1 MFMKSFMIA
10 AMRGRNPE
18 NPSER
23 AKSNGNYRQTL
34 EPNRGG
40 VSNTITSVQ
49 KDNLVVE
56 HIAQPIKRERTEAEK
71 LRRHLHGDKGAKF
84 SSRQMVPGKDGV
96 MGAITTVTEKDNLIM
111 EQGNYEHNEECG
123 MPEPVE
129 ARPKGKGWKWIPEE
143 MCWVR
148 LRKLTPKECF
158 RLMDMKEQ
166 YIARIQTAVF
176 PDKKGVIP
184 VGYGVPDSELKQV
197 RISDSQQYKMAGNSI
212 VVACLEG
219 IFNNLFTDGE
229 VEKETL
235 F

>member
-1 MFMKSFMIA
+1 MIA

-158 RLMDMKEQ
+158 RLMDMMDE
-166 YIARIQTAVF
+166 YIGKIQTAVF
-176 PDKKGVIP
+176 PDKKSVIP
-184 VGYGVPDSELKQV
+184 VGYGVPDAELKQV

-229 VEKETL
+229 IEKETL

>member
-10 AMRGRNPE
+10 AMRGRNPD

-23 AKSNGNYRQTL
+23 VKSNVNYRQTL

-56 HIAQPIKRERTEAEK
+56 YIAQPIKRERTEQEK

-111 EQGNYEHNEECG
+111 EAMIQTK
-123 MPEPVE
+123 
-129 ARPKGKGWKWIPEE
+129 PKGKGWKEFTDKDGKKGWY
-143 MCWVR
+143 R
-148 LRKLTPKECF
+148 LRKLTPRECL
-158 RLMDMKEQ
+158 RLMDAPEDNIDTMLSS
-166 YIARIQTAVF
+166 
-176 PDKKGVIP
+176 G
-184 VGYGVPDSELKQV
+184 
-197 RISDSQQYKMAGNSI
+197 ISDSRLYQLAGNSI
-212 VVACLEG
+212 VVACMEG
-219 IFNNLFTDGE
+219 IFRNLFTTQE
-229 VEKETL
+229 VESNTL